1 MKVAVVGVNHK
12 LAPIKVREK
21 VAFSEAKKI
30 EATDYFLNNGIEEVV
45 ILSTCNRSE
54 IYFRSQI
61 LSTEDSISLVKN
73 FYKEFFKIE
82 NINEF
87 LFELSGKFALEH
99 LYRVTSGLDSIVL
112 GEDQILGQVREAH
125 LFSMEFGASKKLFNK
140 LFKDAVTTAKEV
152 KQSTKISEI
161 PLSISYIGV
170 KYLKQ
175 ELGTLEGK
183 KALIVGLGEMGRLA
197 FRHLLE
203 EGIEQVYMCNRNHD
217 KVYDLSKE
225 FPEIIPIDY
234 KDRYECLANV
244 DILMTATSSPHTV
257 IKSSEIK
264 STKPSLYMMDLALPR
279 DIDPKVKELESVT
292 LYDIDDLTKISM
304 ENEQKRQEL
313 AKTAMFVVKD
323 KVEEFI
329 VWSDSI
335 KVDPVIKS
343 LNKKCQEIEEDTLN
357 YIYRKMNLGNR
368 EKKILEKMLSSALSR
383 VIRDPILKLK
393 SIDEDKKR
401 EAYIELMGEL
411 FEL

>member
-1 MKVAVVGVNHK
+1 MEVAVVGVNHK
-12 LAPIKVREK
+12 LAPIEIREK

-30 EATDYFLNNGIEEVV
+30 EATDYFLNNGISEVV

-54 IYFRSQI
+54 IYFATQDLKLEEAI
-61 LSTEDSISLVKN
+61 ALVKK
-73 FYKEFFKIE
+73 FYSEFFKIE
-82 NINEF
+82 NIKAF
-87 LFELSGKFALEH
+87 LFELSGKFAIEH
-99 LYRVTSGLDSIVL
+99 LYKVSSGLDSIVL
-112 GEDQILGQVREAH
+112 GEDQILGQVSEAH

-140 LFKDAVTTAKEV
+140 LFREAVTTAKDI

-175 ELGTLEGK
+175 QIGTLEGK
-183 KALIVGLGEMGRLA
+183 KALIVGLGEMGKLA

-203 EGIEQVYMCNRNHD
+203 EGIEAVYMCNRNHD

-234 KDRYECLANV
+234 KERYQYLSSV

-257 IKSSEIK
+257 IKKSEIK
-264 STKPSLYMMDLALPR
+264 TTKPSLYMMDLALPR
-279 DIDPKVKELESVT
+279 DIDPKVKELEGVK

-313 AKTAMFVVKD
+313 AKTAMLMIDEKI
-323 KVEEFI
+323 EEFI
-329 VWSDSI
+329 NWSASI

-343 LNKKCQEIEEDTLN
+343 LNKRCQEIEEDTLN
-357 YIYRKMNLGNR
+357 YIYRKLDLGNR

-383 VIRDPILKLK
+383 VIREPILKLK

>member
-1 MKVAVVGVNHK
+1 MEVAVVGVNHK
-12 LAPIKVREK
+12 LAPIEIREK

-30 EATDYFLNNGIEEVV
+30 EATDYFLNNGISEVV

-54 IYFRSQI
+54 IYFATQDLKLEEAI
-61 LSTEDSISLVKN
+61 ALVKN
-73 FYKEFFKIE
+73 FYSEFFKIE
-82 NINEF
+82 NIKAF
-87 LFELSGKFALEH
+87 LFELSGKFAIEH
-99 LYRVTSGLDSIVL
+99 LYKVSAGLDSIVL
-112 GEDQILGQVREAH
+112 GEDQILGQVSEAH

-140 LFKDAVTTAKEV
+140 LFREAVTTAKEI

-175 ELGTLEGK
+175 KMGTLEGK
-183 KALIVGLGEMGRLA
+183 KALIVGLGEMGKLA

-203 EGIEQVYMCNRNHD
+203 EGIEEVYMCNRNHD

-234 KDRYECLANV
+234 KERYECLSNI

-257 IKSSEIK
+257 IKKSEIN

-279 DIDPKVKELESVT
+279 DIDPKVKELDGVK

-313 AKTAMFVVKD
+313 AKTAMLMIDEKI
-323 KVEEFI
+323 EEFI
-329 VWSDSI
+329 NWSASI

-343 LNKKCQEIEEDTLN
+343 LNKRCQEIEEDTLN
-357 YIYRKMNLGNR
+357 YIYRKLDLGNR

-383 VIRDPILKLK
+383 VIREPILKLK

>member
-1 MKVAVVGVNHK
+1 MEVAVVGVNHK
-12 LAPIKVREK
+12 LAPIEIREK

-30 EATDYFLNNGIEEVV
+30 EATDYFLNNGISEVV

-54 IYFRSQI
+54 IYFATQDLKLEEAI
-61 LSTEDSISLVKN
+61 ALVKN
-73 FYKEFFKIE
+73 FYSEFFKIE
-82 NINEF
+82 NIKPF
-87 LFELSGKFALEH
+87 LFELSGRFGIEH
-99 LYRVTSGLDSIVL
+99 LYKVSAGLDSIVL
-112 GEDQILGQVREAH
+112 GEDQILGQVSEAH

-140 LFKDAVTTAKEV
+140 LFREAVTTAKEI
-152 KQSTKISEI
+152 KQSTRISEI

-175 ELGTLEGK
+175 QMGTLEGK
-183 KALIVGLGEMGRLA
+183 KALIVGLGEMGKLA

-203 EGIEQVYMCNRNHD
+203 EGIEKVYMCNRNHD

-234 KDRYECLANV
+234 KERYECLSSV

-257 IKSSEIK
+257 IKKSEINAK
-264 STKPSLYMMDLALPR
+264 KPLLYMMDLALPR
-279 DIDPKVKELESVT
+279 DIDPKVKELEGVK

-313 AKTAMFVVKD
+313 AKTAMFMIDEKI
-323 KVEEFI
+323 EEFI
-329 VWSDSI
+329 NWSVSI

-343 LNKKCQEIEEDTLN
+343 LNKRCQEIEEDTLN
-357 YIYRKMNLGNR
+357 YIYRKLDLGNR

-383 VIRDPILKLK
+383 VIREPILKLK

>member
-1 MKVAVVGVNHK
+1 MEVAVVGVNHK
-12 LAPIKVREK
+12 LAPIEIREK

-30 EATDYFLNNGIEEVV
+30 EATDYFLNNGISEVV

-54 IYFRSQI
+54 IYFATQDLKLEEVI
-61 LSTEDSISLVKN
+61 ALVKN
-73 FYKEFFKIE
+73 FYSEFFKIE
-82 NINEF
+82 NIKAF
-87 LFELSGKFALEH
+87 LFELSGRCALEH
-99 LYRVTSGLDSIVL
+99 LYKVSSGLDSIVL
-112 GEDQILGQVREAH
+112 GEDQILGQVSEAH
-125 LFSMEFGASKKLFNK
+125 LFSMEFGASKKIFNK
-140 LFKDAVTTAKEV
+140 LFREAVTTAKDI

-175 ELGTLEGK
+175 EIGTLEGK
-183 KALIVGLGEMGRLA
+183 KALIVGLGEMGKLA

-203 EGIEQVYMCNRNHD
+203 EGIETVYMCNRNHD

-234 KDRYECLANV
+234 KERYNYLSNV

-257 IKSSEIK
+257 IKKSEIN

-279 DIDPKVKELESVT
+279 DIDPKVKELDGVK
-292 LYDIDDLTKISM
+292 LYDIDNLTKISM

-313 AKTAMFVVKD
+313 AKTAMLMID
-323 KVEEFI
+323 ERIEEFI
-329 VWSDSI
+329 NWSASI

-357 YIYRKMNLGNR
+357 YIYRKLDLGNR

-383 VIRDPILKLK
+383 VIREPILKLK

>member
-12 LAPIKVREK
+12 LAPIEIREK

-30 EATDYFLNNGIEEVV
+30 EATDYFLSKEIEEVV

-54 IYFRSQI
+54 IYFKSQI
-61 LSTEDSISLVKN
+61 LSTADSILLVRN
-73 FYKEFFKIE
+73 FYREFFKIE
-82 NINEF
+82 NIDEF
-87 LFELSGKFALEH
+87 LFELSGKIALEH
-99 LYRVTSGLDSIVL
+99 LYKVAAGLDSIVL
-112 GEDQILGQVREAH
+112 GEDQILGQVRDAH
-125 LFSMEFGASKKLFNK
+125 MFSMEFGASKKLFNK
-140 LFKDAVTTAKEV
+140 LFRDAVTTAKEI

-175 ELGTLEGK
+175 EMGTFDGR
-183 KALIVGLGEMGRLA
+183 KALIVGLGEMGKLA

-234 KDRYECLANV
+234 KERYECLANV
-244 DILMTATSSPHTV
+244 DIVMTATSSPHTV

-264 STKPSLYMMDLALPR
+264 SIKHSLYMMDLALPR
-279 DIDPKVKELESVT
+279 DIDPEVTKIEGVK

-313 AKTAMFVVKD
+313 AKAAMFVVKD

-343 LNKKCQEIEEDTLN
+343 LNEKCKEIEEDTLN